1 LPAEAVGDIVLGMN
15 HGEKF
20 RDHLTALSRNLWWS
34 WNPHLIKLFR
44 DIDPDAFR
52 AFNHNPVLM
61 LGSLSRERLEVLSKD
76 ASLRARVDASYR
88 DLTNYLDEPNT
99 WASVHAAPLRVRPVA
114 YFSAEFGIHE
124 SLPIYSGGLG
134 VLAGDHLKSAS
145 DLGLPLVAVGLFY
158 RESYFRQRLDRD
170 GRQQAEYVRSPP
182 EALPAEPARTLTG
195 KPIIIEVPF
204 SATETLLAG
213 VWEIRVGRNRLL
225 LLDTDVDGNSDEN
238 RRLAARLYFGD
249 QRVRIRQ
256 ELLLGVG
263 GIRALH
269 AAGVSWG
276 GLHLNEG
283 HSAFATLEYTRLRME
298 LTGADFATAAQ
309 EVAQSTVFTTHTPV
323 DAGHDRFPPEL
334 ADSHLE
340 PLRRSLGL
348 SHQDFLG
355 LGRIRP
361 DDAREALCM
370 TVLAFKMSRYAN
382 GVSALHGRVTRKS
395 WQVLWPHHREEDVP
409 VGHITN
415 GVHVRTWLA
424 SGMQRLYDKHL
435 GTDWHTRMSDP
446 ESWARIEG
454 VHDREL
460 WETHR
465 VLKADL
471 VNFVRRKV
479 AEQRRANGY
488 PDSAVAEASTLLDPD
503 ALTIGF
509 ARRFATY
516 KRADL
521 IFQDIERIKRVLTD
535 PKRPVQFIFS
545 GKAHPADRPGQ
556 EVLRHVNE
564 VSNIPELHDKIAFIE
579 NYDINVGR
587 HLVQGVDVW
596 LNNPRRPQEASG
608 TSGQKVLLNGG
619 LNCSV
624 LDGWWAEAFDGL
636 NGFAIGDG
644 VTHVDVEVQ
653 DQRDALSLYG
663 VLENEILPLFY
674 DRDEHDVP
682 RGWVARMK
690 RTIRTLGWR
699 FNTDRMVSDYTREC
713 YMPAAGALNC
723 RMPK

>member
-1 LPAEAVGDIVLGMN
+1 MTMS
-15 HGEKF
+15 EK
-20 RDHLTALSRNLWWS
+20 LLQQLSELSRNLWWA
-34 WNPHLIKLFR
+34 WNPQIIKLFR
-44 DIDPDAFR
+44 DLDPEAFR
-52 AFNHNPVLM
+52 ASNHNPIATLA
-61 LGSLSRERLEVLSKD
+61 SFSPERLAALGED
-76 ASLRARVDASYR
+76 ATLRARVDAAHRELR
-88 DLTNYLDEPNT
+88 DYLGATKT
-99 WASVHAAPLRVRPVA
+99 WASTHAGPLRVRPVA

-158 RESYFRQRLDRD
+158 RESYFRQRIDRE
-170 GRQQAEYVRSPP
+170 GWQHAEYIRSPA
-182 EALPAEPARTLTG
+182 EMLPARPALTPQG
-195 KPIIIEVPF
+195 TPIVIEVPL
-204 SATETLLAG
+204 SREVLRAQ
-213 VWEIRVGRNRLL
+213 VWEIAVGRNRLL
-225 LLDTDVDGNSDEN
+225 LLDTDVDGNSEEN
-238 RRLAARLYFGD
+238 RQLAARLYFGD

-263 GIRALH
+263 GVRALR
-269 AAGVSWG
+269 AAGVNWG

-283 HSAFATLEYTRLRME
+283 HSAFATLEYTRLLME
-298 LTGADFATAAQ
+298 QTGADFRTCAQ

-334 ADSHLE
+334 VDDHLE

-348 SHQDFLG
+348 SQQDFLG

-361 DDAREALCM
+361 EDHREALCM

-382 GVSALHGRVTRKS
+382 GVSSLHGRITRKS
-395 WQVLWPHHREEDVP
+395 WQVLWPHHREDEVP

-424 SGMQRLYDKHL
+424 PAMQDIYTRHIGVDWRDHL
-435 GTDWHTRMSDP
+435 SEPQM
-446 ESWARIEG
+446 WARIDNVSDG
-454 VHDREL
+454 EL

-465 VLKADL
+465 VLKAAL
-471 VNFVRRKV
+471 VEFVRRKV
-479 AEQRRANGY
+479 TEQRKRADY
-488 PDSAVAEASTLLDPD
+488 PEDLIKAAATALDPE

-516 KRADL
+516 KRANL
-521 IFQDIERIKRVLTD
+521 IFSDVERLKRLLNN
-535 PKRPVQFIFS
+535 PSRPVQLVLS

-556 EVLRHVNE
+556 EILRHVHDA
-564 VSNIPELHDKIAFIE
+564 SLLPEFRGKIVLIE
-579 NYDINVGR
+579 DYDINVGR

-624 LDGWWAEAFDGL
+624 LDGWWAEAYDGL

-644 VTHVDVEVQ
+644 VTHVSIEEQ
-653 DQRDALSLYG
+653 DRRDALSLFET
-663 VLENEILPLFY
+663 LENQIVPLYY
-674 DRDEHDVP
+674 DRDEAGVP
-682 RGWVARMK
+682 RRWVERMK

-699 FNTDRMVSDYTREC
+699 FNTDRMVIDYAREC
-713 YMPAAGALNC
+713 YLPAAGAQSC
-723 RMPK
+723 AMPK

>member
-1 LPAEAVGDIVLGMN
+1 MTTAEKL
-15 HGEKF
+15 HQQLSE
-20 RDHLTALSRNLWWS
+20 LSRNLWWA
-34 WNPHLIKLFR
+34 WNPQIIKLFR
-44 DIDPDAFR
+44 DIDPEGFR
-52 AFNHNPVLM
+52 SSNHNPIATLAGFSPDRFAT
-61 LGSLSRERLEVLSKD
+61 LAED
-76 ASLRARVDASYR
+76 ATLRARVDAAHRELR
-88 DLTNYLDEPNT
+88 DYLGATKT
-99 WASVHAAPLRVRPVA
+99 WASTHAGPLKIRPVA

-158 RESYFRQRLDRD
+158 RESYFRQRIDRE
-170 GRQQAEYVRSPP
+170 GWQHAEYVRSP
-182 EALPAEPARTLTG
+182 ADMLPARPALTPQG
-195 KPIIIEVPF
+195 QPIVIEVPL
-204 SATETLLAG
+204 SREVLRAQ
-213 VWEIRVGRNRLL
+213 VWEIAVGRNRLL
-225 LLDTDVDGNSDEN
+225 LLDTDVDGNSEEN
-238 RRLAARLYFGD
+238 RQLAARLYFGD

-263 GIRALH
+263 GVRALR
-269 AAGVSWG
+269 AAGIHWG

-283 HSAFATLEYTRLRME
+283 HSAFATLEYTRLLME
-298 LTGADFATAAQ
+298 QTGADFRTCAQ

-334 ADSHLE
+334 VDDHLE

-348 SHQDFLG
+348 SQQDFLG

-361 DDAREALCM
+361 EDHREALCM

-395 WQVLWPHHREEDVP
+395 WQVLWPHHREDEVP

-424 SGMQRLYDKHL
+424 PAMQDLYNRHIGPDWRDHL
-435 GTDWHTRMSDP
+435 SDP
-446 ESWARIEG
+446 NMWGRI
-454 VHDREL
+454 DSAPDAEL

-465 VLKADL
+465 MLKAAL
-471 VNFVRRKV
+471 VRFVRRKV
-479 AEQRRANGY
+479 SEQRTRNGY
-488 PDSAVAEASTLLDPD
+488 SEDLVAAARTALDPE

-516 KRADL
+516 KRANL
-521 IFQDIERIKRVLTD
+521 IFSDLPRLKRLLTD
-535 PKRPVQFIFS
+535 SKRPVQLVFA

-556 EVLRHVNE
+556 EVLRHVHE
-564 VSNIPELHDKIAFIE
+564 VTFNSELRDRVIFIE
-579 NYDINVGR
+579 DYDINVGR

-619 LNCSV
+619 LNFSV
-624 LDGWWAEAFDGL
+624 IDGWWGEAYDGL

-644 VTHVDVEVQ
+644 VTHVNHDEQ
-653 DQRDALSLYG
+653 DRRDSTSLYET
-663 VLENEILPLFY
+663 LENQIVPLY
-674 DRDEHDVP
+674 YERDDLGVP
-682 RGWVARMK
+682 RGWVERMK

-699 FNTDRMVSDYTREC
+699 FNTDRMVIDYAREC
-713 YMPAAGALNC
+713 YLPAAGASSC
-723 RMPK
+723 AMPK

>member
-1 LPAEAVGDIVLGMN
+1 M
-15 HGEKF
+15 
-20 RDHLTALSRNLWWS
+20 
-34 WNPHLIKLFR
+34 
-44 DIDPDAFR
+44 
-52 AFNHNPVLM
+52 
-61 LGSLSRERLEVLSKD
+61 
-76 ASLRARVDASYR
+76 
-88 DLTNYLDEPNT
+88 
-99 WASVHAAPLRVRPVA
+99 RPVA

-170 GRQQAEYVRSPP
+170 GWQHAEYVRSP
-182 EALPAEPARTLTG
+182 ARTSCPPSRRST
-195 KPIIIEVPF
+195 PRARP
-204 SATETLLAG
+204 SSSRCRCRARPAARQ
-213 VWEIRVGRNRLL
+213 VWEIAVGRNKLL
-225 LLDTDVDGNSDEN
+225 LLDTDVDGNSEEN
-238 RRLAARLYFGD
+238 RQLAARLYFGD

-263 GIRALH
+263 GIRALR
-269 AAGVSWG
+269 AAGIHWG

-283 HSAFATLEYTRLRME
+283 HSAFATLEYTRLLME
-298 LTGADFATAAQ
+298 QTGADFRTCAQ

-334 ADSHLE
+334 VDDHLE

-348 SHQDFLG
+348 SQQEFLG

-361 DDAREALCM
+361 EDHREALCM

-382 GVSALHGRVTRKS
+382 GVSALHGRITRKS
-395 WQVLWPHHREEDVP
+395 WQVLWPHHREDEVP

-424 SGMQRLYDKHL
+424 PAMQDLYNRHIGADWRDHL
-435 GTDWHTRMSDP
+435 SDP
-446 ESWARIEG
+446 QMWARI
-454 VHDREL
+454 DNAPDAEL

-465 VLKADL
+465 VLKAAL
-471 VNFVRRKV
+471 VHFVRRKV
-479 AEQRRANGY
+479 TEQRTRAGY
-488 PDSAVAEASTLLDPD
+488 PEELIAAAGAALDPE

-516 KRADL
+516 KRASL
-521 IFQDIERIKRVLTD
+521 IFSDMPRLKKLLTD
-535 PKRPVQFIFS
+535 AQRPVQLVFS

-556 EVLRHVNE
+556 EVLRHVHE
-564 VSNIPELHDKIAFIE
+564 ATFSPELRDRVIFIE
-579 NYDINVGR
+579 DYDINVGR

-619 LNCSV
+619 LNFSV
-624 LDGWWAEAFDGL
+624 LDGWWAEAYDGL

-644 VTHVDVEVQ
+644 VTHVNVEEQ
-653 DQRDALSLYG
+653 DRRDGALALRHAREPGRAALLRSRRGRRAARLG
-663 VLENEILPLFY
+663 RAHEAHHPHPGLALQHRPHGHRLHARVLPAPPPA
-674 DRDEHDVP
+674 RKSCAMP
-682 RGWVARMK
+682 RRRGKGRVKSVAR
-690 RTIRTLGWR
+690 R
-699 FNTDRMVSDYTREC
+699 
-713 YMPAAGALNC
+713 
-723 RMPK
+723 

>member
-1 LPAEAVGDIVLGMN
+1 MTT
-15 HGEKF
+15 GEKL
-20 RDHLTALSRNLWWS
+20 RSQLSDLSRNMWCASNHSPIAVLKS
-34 WNPHLIKLFR
+34 FAPDKLET
-44 DIDPDAFR
+44 
-52 AFNHNPVLM
+52 
-61 LGSLSRERLEVLSKD
+61 LSRD
-76 ASLRARVDASYR
+76 AVLRARVDAAHRELR
-88 DLTNYLDEPNT
+88 DYLGAPRT
-99 WASVHAAPLRVRPVA
+99 WGSVNAGPLRVRPVA
-114 YFSAEFGIHE
+114 YLSAEFGIHE

-170 GRQQAEYVRSPP
+170 GQQHAEYIRSP
-182 EALPAEPARTLTG
+182 ADLLPAEPARTPSG
-195 KPIIIEVPF
+195 EPIVVEVPL
-204 SATETLLAG
+204 SHETLRAQ
-213 VWEIRVGRNRLL
+213 VWEIQVGRNRLL

-238 RRLAARLYFGD
+238 RQLAARLYFGD

-263 GIRALH
+263 GIRALR
-269 AAGVSWG
+269 AAGIHWG

-283 HSAFATLEYTRLRME
+283 HSAFATLEYARLRME
-298 LTGADFATAAQ
+298 LTGADFRTCAQ
-309 EVAQSTVFTTHTPV
+309 DVAQSTVFTTHTPV

-334 ADSHLE
+334 VDDHLE

-348 SHQDFLG
+348 SREEFLG

-361 DDAREALCM
+361 EDHREALCM

-382 GVSALHGRVTRKS
+382 GVSALHGRVSRKS
-395 WQVLWPHHREEDVP
+395 WQVLWPNRREDEVP

-424 SGMQRLYDKHL
+424 PAMQDLYTRHIGSDWRNHL
-435 GTDWHTRMSDP
+435 SDP
-446 ESWARIEG
+446 QMWARIDG
-454 VHDREL
+454 VHDAEL

-465 VLKADL
+465 VLKAAL
-471 VNFVRRKV
+471 VHFVRRKV
-479 AEQRRANGY
+479 SEQRQRAGY
-488 PDSAVAEASTLLDPD
+488 PEDLVKAASTALDPD

-516 KRADL
+516 KRANL
-521 IFQDIERIKRVLTD
+521 IFSDMERIKRLLTD
-535 PKRPVQFIFS
+535 SKRPVQLVFS

-556 EVLRHVNE
+556 DVLRQVHDATFA
-564 VSNIPELHDKIAFIE
+564 PELRDRVIFIE
-579 NYDINVGR
+579 DYDINVGR

-619 LNCSV
+619 LNFSV
-624 LDGWWAEAFDGL
+624 LDGWWAEAYDGL

-644 VTHVDVEVQ
+644 VTHVNVEEQ
-653 DQRDALSLYG
+653 DRRDALSLYET
-663 VLENEILPLFY
+663 LEKEIIPVYY
-674 DRDEHDVP
+674 DRDDQGVP
-682 RGWVARMK
+682 RGWVERMK

-699 FNTDRMVSDYTREC
+699 FNTDRMVIDYAREC
-713 YMPAAGALNC
+713 YLPAAGAVSVHLP
-723 RMPK
+723 R

>member
-1 LPAEAVGDIVLGMN
+1 MN
-15 HGEKF
+15 AAEKF
-20 RDHLTALSRNLWWS
+20 KEHLGALSRNLWWS
-34 WNPHLIKLFR
+34 WNPHIIKLFR
-44 DIDPDAFR
+44 DIDVEAFR
-52 AFNHNPVLM
+52 AVNHNPILM
-61 LGSLSRERLEVLSKD
+61 IQGLSPERAD
-76 ASLRARVDASYR
+76 ALWKNATVRARVDAAYR
-88 DLTNYLDEPNT
+88 ELTDYMDDRHT

-145 DLGLPLVAVGLFY
+145 DLGLPLVGVGLFY
-158 RESYFRQRLDRD
+158 RESYFRQRIDQEGRQHAEYARSNAESLPATPALTPD
-170 GRQQAEYVRSPP
+170 GR
-182 EALPAEPARTLTG
+182 
-195 KPIIIEVPF
+195 PIVVEVPL
-204 SATETLLAG
+204 SMTETLYAK
-213 VWEIRVGRNRLL
+213 VWQIWVGRTRLL
-225 LLDTDVDGNSDEN
+225 LLDTDVEGNSDEN
-238 RRLAARLYFGD
+238 RQLAARLYFGD

-263 GIRALH
+263 GIRALR
-269 AAGVSWG
+269 AAGIHWG
-276 GLHLNEG
+276 LLHLNEG

-298 LTGADFATAAQ
+298 ITGADFASAAQ
-309 EVAQSTVFTTHTPV
+309 DVAQSTVFTTHTPV

-334 ADSHLE
+334 ADPHLE

-348 SHQDFLG
+348 SHHDFFG

-361 DDAREALCM
+361 EDAREALCM
-370 TVLAFKMSRYAN
+370 TVLAFKMSRHAN

-395 WQVLWPHHREEDVP
+395 WQVLWPGYREDDVP

-415 GVHVRTWLA
+415 GVHVSTWMA
-424 SGMQRLYDKHL
+424 PAMQRLFTQHIGPDWRQHL
-435 GTDWHTRMSDP
+435 SDP
-446 ESWARIEG
+446 TYWARIEN
-454 VHDREL
+454 VHDAEL

-471 VNFVRRKV
+471 VHFVRRKV
-479 AEQRRANGY
+479 TAQRQANGY
-488 PDSAVAEASTLLDPD
+488 PEEAVKAAQMVLDPD

-521 IFQDIERIKRVLTD
+521 IFRDFELMKRLLTD
-535 PKRPVQFIFS
+535 PRRPVQLVFS

-556 EVLRHVNE
+556 DVLRHVFE
-564 VSNIPELHDKIAFIE
+564 ASMSPELRDRVVFIE

-608 TSGQKVLLNGG
+608 TSGEKALLNGA

-624 LDGWWAEAFDGL
+624 LDGWWAEGYDGL

-644 VTHVDVEVQ
+644 ITHVNVEEQ
-653 DQRDALSLYG
+653 DRRDSQSLYD
-663 VLENEILPLFY
+663 VLQNEIIPLFY
-674 DRDEHDVP
+674 ERDETDVP
-682 RGWVARMK
+682 RGWVTRMK

-699 FNTDRMVSDYTREC
+699 FNTDRMVIDYTREC
-713 YMPAAGALNC
+713 YLPAAGAQSC
-723 RMPK
+723 VMPK